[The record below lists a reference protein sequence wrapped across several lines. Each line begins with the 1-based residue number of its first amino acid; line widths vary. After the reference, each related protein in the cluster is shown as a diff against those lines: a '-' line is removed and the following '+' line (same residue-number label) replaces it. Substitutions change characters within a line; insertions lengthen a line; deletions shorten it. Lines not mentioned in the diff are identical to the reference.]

1 MAWKK
6 VHADVPGFT
15 LMLTIASIE
24 RKDYLERKRLAVIK
38 QYG

>member
-6 VHADVPGFT
+6 VNADVPDFT

-38 QYG
+38 QYD